1 MPDLLPILLGL
12 FLIAALLRIDT
23 YFTVLYL
30 LGLTYVLGRTWARQA
45 MRQLRTHREL
55 VNRAFPGEEIPVLLT
70 VTNDGWLP
78 VPWVEMHDSLP
89 VDLISPPFYR
99 RVLSLRAR
107 QTRRFHYTLTC
118 RKRGYYIIG
127 PMRWHTGDLL
137 GFAPRLSEEK
147 EAEYVIVYPQVIPL
161 QKLGLPTH
169 SPLASLPAP
178 HPLFED
184 TSRILGVRPYQ
195 AGDSPRHIHWTAS
208 AHNRTLLVK
217 RYQPAIARETMIC
230 LDMDQEN
237 YTFTR
242 LYAASELAVV
252 TAASIANHI
261 AVRESLPVGLATQ
274 AVDPLQDTVRTM
286 KLPPRQERTHLMGIL
301 EILARAQ
308 TYRRARIS
316 PTAQGAP
323 LPFTEFLRNVA
334 TRLTWGTTLVIITG
348 QERESLV
355 DVLAYLKQQGLTLAL
370 ILVMPNA
377 PSETAKRR
385 SAMLN
390 LPIYHVWQEEE
401 LEVTWL

>member
-1 MPDLLPILLGL
+1 MPDLLPILIGL
-12 FLIAALLRIDT
+12 FLLAALLRIDT

-30 LGLTYVLGRTWARQA
+30 LALTYILGRTWARRA
-45 MRQLRTHREL
+45 MQQIETRRQL
-55 VNRAFPGEEIPVLLT
+55 VNRAFPGEEIPVSLT

-78 VPWVEMHDSLP
+78 VPWVEIHDSLP
-89 VDLISPPFYR
+89 VDLIAPPFYR
-99 RVLSLRAR
+99 RVLSLGPH
-107 QTRRFHYTLTC
+107 QTRHFHYTLTC
-118 RKRGYYIIG
+118 RKRGYYTIG

-137 GFAPRLSEEK
+137 GFAPRLSAER
-147 EAEYVIVYPQVIPL
+147 ATEYVIVYPQVVPL
-161 QKLGLPTH
+161 QKLRLPTH

-184 TSRILGVRPYQ
+184 TSRVTGVRQYQ

-230 LDMDQEN
+230 LDMDQAD
-237 YTFTR
+237 YPFTR

-252 TAASIANHI
+252 AAASIANHI

-274 AVDPLQDTVRTM
+274 AIDPLQDAIRTM

-308 TYRRARIS
+308 TYRRAEDT
-316 PTAQGAP
+316 PDGPATP
-323 LPFTEFLRNVA
+323 LPFTDFLRDVA
-334 TRLTWGTTLVIITG
+334 MHLTWGTTLVIITG
-348 QERESLV
+348 QETASLI
-355 DVLAYLKQQGLTLAL
+355 DVLAYLKQQGLSIAL
-370 ILVMPNA
+370 ILVMPDA
-377 PSETAKRR
+377 PSKTVENRGEI
-385 SAMLN
+385 LN
-390 LPIYHVWQEEE
+390 LPIYHVWQEKE

>member
-12 FLIAALLRIDT
+12 FVIAALLRIDT

-30 LGLTYVLGRTWARQA
+30 LALTYILGRTWTRRA
-45 MRQLRTHREL
+45 MEQLRTRRTL
-55 VNRAFPGEEIPVLLT
+55 VNRAFPGEEISVSLT

-99 RVLSLRAR
+99 RVLSLGPH
-107 QTRRFHYTLTC
+107 QTRHFQYTLTC
-118 RKRGYYIIG
+118 HKRGYYTIG
-127 PMRWHTGDLL
+127 PMSWYTGDLL
-137 GFAPRLSEEK
+137 GFAPRLK
-147 EAEYVIVYPQVIPL
+147 AQREAEYVIVYPQIVPL

-184 TSRILGVRPYQ
+184 TSRVIGVRPYQ

-208 AHNRTLLVK
+208 AHSRNLLVK

-230 LDMDQEN
+230 LDMDQGD
-237 YTFTR
+237 YPFTR

-252 TAASIANHI
+252 TAASLANHI
-261 AVRESLPVGLATQ
+261 AVRESLPVGLAIQ
-274 AVDPLQDTVRTM
+274 AGDPLENRVRTM

-308 TYRRARIS
+308 TYRRAQLP
-316 PTAQGAP
+316 PTEQPTP
-323 LPFTEFLRNVA
+323 LPFPEFLQNIA
-334 TRLTWGTTLVIITG
+334 MRLTWGTTLVIITG
-348 QERESLV
+348 RETESLI
-355 DVLAYLKQQGLTLAL
+355 DVLAYLKQQGLTAAL
-370 ILVMPNA
+370 ILTMPDA
-377 PSETAKRR
+377 PSETVKNRGE
-385 SAMLN
+385 MLS